1 MTNSDRSD
9 PRRGPRRYGPSSSA
23 PQAPN
28 QDRSPDRPPTRAW
41 SQSGP
46 PPARRMP
53 SYPASGPGAGPAV
66 PPPTGYRSMSS
77 EVPPDFRG
85 SVPPGGPPATPPS
98 GTGGPG
104 GGDEPPKR
112 HTNRVL
118 RITRIVAVVAA
129 AIVLSGAGVAY
140 A

>member
-28 QDRSPDRPPTRAW
+28 QDGNPARPPTRAW

-46 PPARRMP
+46 PPTRRMP
-53 SYPASGPGAGPAV
+53 SYPASGPGVGSAV

-85 SVPPGGPPATPPS
+85 SVPPGGPPVGPPS
-98 GTGGPG
+98 GTGGP
-104 GGDEPPKR
+104 GDEPPKR
-112 HTNRVL
+112 HTNRGL
-118 RITRIVAVVAA
+118 LITRIVAV
-129 AIVLSGAGVAY
+129 
-140 A
+140 